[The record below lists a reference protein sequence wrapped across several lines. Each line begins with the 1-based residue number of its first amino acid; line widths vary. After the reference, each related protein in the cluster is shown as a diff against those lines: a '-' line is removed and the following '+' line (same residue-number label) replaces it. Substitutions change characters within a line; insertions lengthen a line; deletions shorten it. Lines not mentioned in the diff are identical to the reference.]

1 MFYIF
6 GRIVQIW
13 YKLDDS
19 INQSIILPTRK
30 ANMIK
35 GIGEFV

>member
-19 INQSIILPTRK
+19 IILPTRK